1 MLSRFTNRREMLF
14 TRLKQY
20 KIARQY
26 SEDALKK
33 LFEIYLEYHDKG
45 GILGAWQFA
54 EIPIT
59 HSPGPNL
66 EAEPGMWTKWIR
78 ERLSTQGH
86 KMLE

>member
-1 MLSRFTNRREMLF
+1 MLSRFTNRHEVLF

-20 KIARQY
+20 RVARQY

-45 GILGAWQFA
+45 GILEVWQFA

-59 HSPGPNL
+59 HDAGDISIETG
-66 EAEPGMWTKWIR
+66 EWTKWIR
-78 ERLSTQGH
+78 ERLADKS
-86 KMLE
+86 LE